1 MARWEES
8 LADAKKQVERND
20 VRTAMKVQSLAQLED
35 VLGDQQRPNS
45 ANIAGVSARSFVILQ
60 PSLSYLERLTN
71 CFADDIGGTVD
82 TTLLWGWIFVSI
94 QVL

>member
-1 MARWEES
+1 VARWEES
-8 LADAKKQVERND
+8 LIDAKSRVEPND
-20 VRTAMKVQSLAQLED
+20 VQNASKVQSLAQLED
-35 VLGDQQRPNS
+35 VLGDQQKAHPR
-45 ANIAGVSARSFVILQ
+45 NIAGVSARSFVILQ
-60 PSLSYLERLTN
+60 PSLSYIERLTN